1 MARVDWRQKKIWAD
15 PAVWAY
21 LLFSF
26 EGRISR
32 LPFWVAA
39 VLLNIAAWFADQAA
53 FGFGGNPA
61 SAVVGLAFLYPSLA
75 LATKRGHDRGHSEL
89 YLLFF
94 FLPAFLVSVLQVLGY
109 VDDAGAMRPVLLTL
123 GLWVLAAIIALVI
136 DLGLMAGEP
145 GENRYGPN
153 PLD

>member
-1 MARVDWRQKKIWAD
+1 MARVDWRQRRIWTD
-15 PAVWAY
+15 PAAWSY
-21 LLFSF
+21 LLLSF
-26 EGRISR
+26 EGRIPR

-39 VLLNIAAWFADQAA
+39 IALNVAAYFADQAA

-75 LATKRGHDRGHSEL
+75 LATKRGHDRGHTEL

-94 FLPAFLVSVLQVLGY
+94 FLPAFLVSVFQVLGY
-109 VDDAGAMRPVLLTL
+109 VDDAGPFRPVLMTL
-123 GLWVLAAIIALVI
+123 GIWVLVAIIALVV
-136 DLGLMAGEP
+136 DLGLLPGEA